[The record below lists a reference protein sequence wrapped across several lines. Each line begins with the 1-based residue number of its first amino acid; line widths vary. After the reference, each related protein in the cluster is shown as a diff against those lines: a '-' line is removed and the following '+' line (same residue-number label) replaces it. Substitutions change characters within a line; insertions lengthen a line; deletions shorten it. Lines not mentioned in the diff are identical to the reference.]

1 MSRRFMVETSQPNFS
16 FLGKKKT
23 MKALFHKEELM
34 KIKIIKTDDGVY
46 DVYIDGIWE
55 MSRKCP
61 DNILA
66 WLSENTLIEFEG

>member
-1 MSRRFMVETSQPNFS
+1 
-16 FLGKKKT
+16 

>member
-1 MSRRFMVETSQPNFS
+1 
-16 FLGKKKT
+16 
-23 MKALFHKEELM
+23 M
-34 KIKIIKTDDGVY
+34 KIKIIKTDDDVY

-61 DNILA
+61 DNILV